1 MVAVVSGV
9 GLGLQNSSLAALGGQ
24 GQLGEA
30 AFGRGGERVYVNA
43 GNGNLVLQRR
53 DEFLA
58 GNGLPIQ
65 LVRTYNSQGQ
75 GGDAGNWRLG
85 YSRQLFDFSGAPGSA
100 GSQLRRQAE
109 DGSDTL
115 YRYDAA
121 RGVYLAQGGV
131 GAEDTVRWDG
141 QAWIWT
147 DGDSQSQERYD
158 SAGRLQQVQSRD
170 GQTVALGY
178 DGAGRI
184 VSLRSADGETLFIDY
199 DAQGHLSQLRSVY
212 RDGEQH
218 KTLTRTR
225 YGYDEQNRLSS
236 VTTDLSP
243 DDNSVA
249 DGQVYTTRYVYDGA
263 SQRLAS
269 LQQSDG
275 SRLDFAYAQV
285 DGDYRVL
292 SVSDVRGEQTL
303 TTTFDYDAAG
313 QRTVVRDA
321 AGLRTEL
328 NYRDG
333 LLQRVAGGGV
343 EQRFDY
349 DGHGRVSA
357 ITDGRGQTARFDYD
371 AAGNRVGVRDAQN
384 QQTRRRYNAQNQ
396 LLSETV
402 DGAGTRRNV
411 YDASG
416 LRLRFSLS
424 AEGRVE
430 ERRYDA
436 QGREVSRLLY
446 QGGVFAGADD
456 ATGEAE
462 LQAWAAK
469 QDRSRV
475 ERSDTGYDL
484 RGLVAS
490 TTRYA
495 TLDAEGKGVADGR
508 HSSVRYVYDPAGNLL
523 QKLDGVSGAVLADYL
538 YDGLN
543 RVVRSRDGAGVATT
557 TVYQDAQRQTRVS
570 LSNGLSTVS
579 SYDAA
584 GQLLSVVQQDAG
596 GPLGTARTEYNARQL
611 PVRLTDA
618 NGAASVLLYD
628 DRGRKVGQVD
638 PAGSVTEWRYNGKD
652 QIIASLR
659 YATRIDV
666 ARLSGDPAALSL
678 AALRP
683 AANPAEDRVE
693 RRLYDSLGRLVQ
705 TVDAEGG
712 VERHQYD
719 AAGRLTSSTRYA
731 TRLSAEQLVA
741 LASQPGELDPSDA
754 QLQPTADPAGDRVS
768 RRYYDRDGLLLA
780 SLDGEGYLSETRYDG
795 AGRAIE
801 TVRYAQR
808 ARAGDSLEALRPSRD
823 DADQRTRSLY
833 DGAGRL
839 VGRIDAEGYLDET
852 VYDGQGRIA
861 QTIRYATRVGGG
873 DNLAALRPAADRN
886 DRQVQRQ
893 YDAADRL
900 LREEHRPSG
909 LIVRYQYDAQGQV
922 TAVTRQ
928 AGDDARRQL
937 KRYDSQGRVSQE
949 LSGEGAQALAALGA
963 DADAPQIDAV
973 WSRWGTRHYYNAGGQ
988 RTASLGPDGQGGA
1001 GARTLYYYDAA
1012 GRLSHTLNSLGEISE
1027 VRYNAFGDV
1036 VATQHYATRLG
1047 AGALAALNGGSQS
1060 GLPGGL
1066 QSEAD
1071 RLETSQYNRLGQR
1084 LAAGDRLNAE
1094 REQWRY
1100 NAFGEAVGHQ
1110 LRLDAARG
1118 SWQTS
1123 GYDRRGLLQSQ
1134 TRDAEGLALRT
1145 ESQYDAFGRPIE
1157 SVDANGHRRRLDYDK
1172 LGRQIVTQDPQGGR
1186 QSQAY
1191 DAFGRVLSQIDA
1203 LGRVTTTAYDDASG
1217 RITVTQADGVQT
1229 ITQKNA
1235 HGDTV
1240 KLIDGLGQATTYQY
1254 NRDGQVLSTT
1264 TPAGTTRSGYDNAG
1278 HRIESIDANGTRTVY
1293 HYDAAGRVLQSTVD
1307 PDGLKL
1313 SSRSEYDA
1321 EGRVLRQTDPNG
1333 RVTESRYD
1341 AAGRLQSLIVD
1352 PAGLKLTTTYGYDGQ
1367 GRQIRVTEA
1376 AGTAQA
1382 KTTDY
1387 EYDGAGRRVRET
1399 VDPEGLKQSTVY
1411 QYDGQGN
1418 VVSKTDAAGNVTR
1431 YVYDG
1436 KDQLRY
1442 SVDPLGYVS
1451 ERVYDAA
1458 GRLVEDKRYEQS
1470 VSLPTPLSESALQS
1484 MLGGRQTLELVG
1496 GTAGVVENGQLK
1508 LIGKPEAGG
1517 SWAGASATAI
1527 VAAGSAF
1534 QLELTPTQLQDTLH
1548 VMVQSITG
1556 KTGRLGVLFRADGLV
1571 YAQIANA
1578 KDQWREVA
1586 LGAYQAGTSY
1596 VLEFVSNATGGT
1608 LYLYAKGS
1616 SRAQGYSYT
1625 VSGEYE
1631 WTQLQLQFATSRS
1644 PGLTRETTAYVRG
1657 ASVSGPGAQSTRYS
1671 YDVAGRQ
1678 TFSIDAQ
1685 GYVSERRYDAAG
1697 RVTDTIRYAKSLA
1710 QMGLSAE
1717 RLQERAQANLLR
1729 NSLFE
1734 TSAPGKVAGW
1744 GYGAWNAEAE
1754 VGGNLD
1760 ADWRIA
1766 EGLAGENT
1774 VYLHQTGRHP
1784 QGAYQELVQSVPVQA
1799 GRRYAFSVYTGAH
1812 RALVTLHIVWF
1823 NAAGQALGS
1832 TSEQTLAHRNTP
1844 ADNLPGG
1851 PALKG
1856 YKRTVADGVAPAGAV
1871 RGVATLRKTNTAV

>member
-9 GLGLQNSSLAALGGQ
+9 GLGLQNSSLATLGGQ

-65 LVRTYNSQGQ
+65 LLRTYNSQGR

-121 RGVYLAQGGV
+121 RGLYLAQGGA
-131 GAEDTVRWDG
+131 GAEDTARWDG
-141 QAWIWT
+141 QAWTWT
-147 DGDSQSQERYD
+147 DGDSRSQERYD
-158 SAGRLQQVQSRD
+158 GAGRLQQVQSRD
-170 GQTVALGY
+170 GQTVTLDY

-184 VSLRSADGETLFIDY
+184 VGLRSADGETLFVDY

-212 RDGEQH
+212 RDGEQS

-236 VTTDLSP
+236 VITDLSP

-303 TTTFDYDAAG
+303 TTTFDYDAGG

-333 LLQRVAGGGV
+333 LLQRVAAGGV

-349 DGHGRVSA
+349 DEHGRVSA
-357 ITDGRGQTARFDYD
+357 VTDGRGQSSRFDYD
-371 AAGNRVGVRDAQN
+371 AAGNRVGVRDAQG

-396 LLSETV
+396 VLSETV

-462 LQAWAAK
+462 LQAWAAR
-469 QDRSRV
+469 QDRSRI
-475 ERSDTGYDL
+475 ERTDTSYDL
-484 RGLVAS
+484 RGLVAG

-508 HSSVRYVYDPAGNLL
+508 HSGVRYVYDPAGNLL

-543 RVVRSRDGAGVATT
+543 RVVRSRDGHGVATT
-557 TVYQDAQRQTRVS
+557 TVYQDAQRQTRIS

-596 GPLGTARTEYNARQL
+596 GALGTARTEYNARQL
-611 PVRLTDA
+611 PVKLTDA
-618 NGAASVLLYD
+618 NGAASYLLYD
-628 DRGRKVGQVD
+628 ERGRKVGQID
-638 PAGSVTEWRYNGKD
+638 AAGGVTEWRYNGND
-652 QIIASLR
+652 QVIASVR
-659 YATRIDV
+659 YATRVDPS
-666 ARLSGDPAALSL
+666 RLSGDPATLSL

-693 RRLYDSLGRLVQ
+693 RRLYDSLGRLIQ
-705 TVDAEGG
+705 TIDAEGG

-719 AAGRLTSSTRYA
+719 AAGRLTRSTRYA
-731 TRLSAEQLVA
+731 TRLSADTLAA
-741 LASQPGELDPSDA
+741 LASQAGELDPADA
-754 QLQPTADPAGDRVS
+754 KLQPAADPTGDRVS

-795 AGRAIE
+795 AGRALD

-808 ARAGDSLEALRPSRD
+808 AQAGDSLDALRPPRD
-823 DADQRTRSLY
+823 DADQRTRNLY

-873 DNLAALRPAADRN
+873 DSLTALRPAADRN
-886 DRQVQRQ
+886 DRQVLRQ

-922 TAVTRQ
+922 IATTRE
-928 AGDDARRQL
+928 AGDDARSQL
-937 KRYDSQGRVSQE
+937 KRYDSQGRLSQE
-949 LSGEGAQALAALGA
+949 LSGEGAQALSALGA
-963 DADAPQIDAV
+963 DASAQQIDAV
-973 WSRWGTRHYYNAGGQ
+973 WARWGTRHYYNAGGQ

-1027 VRYNAFGDV
+1027 VRYNAFGEV
-1036 VATQHYATRLG
+1036 IATQRYATRLG
-1047 AGALAALNGGSQS
+1047 ADALAAQNGGSS
-1060 GLPGGL
+1060 SALPGGL
-1066 QSEAD
+1066 QSDSD
-1071 RLETSQYNRLGQR
+1071 RLETNQYNRLGQR
-1084 LAAGDRLNAE
+1084 IAAGDRLNAE
-1094 REQWRY
+1094 REQWSY
-1100 NAFGEAVGHQ
+1100 NAFGEAVGHR
-1110 LRLDAARG
+1110 LRLDAAR
-1118 SWQTS
+1118 SSLQNN
-1123 GYDRRGLLQSQ
+1123 GYDRRGQLQSQ
-1134 TRDAEGLALRT
+1134 SRDAEGLALRT
-1145 ESQYDAFGRPIE
+1145 TSSYDAFGRQIE
-1157 SVDANGHRRRLDYDK
+1157 SVDANGNRRRIDYDK
-1172 LGRQIVTQDPQGGR
+1172 LGRQIRVQDPQGGR
-1186 QSQAY
+1186 QSSVY
-1191 DAFGRVLSQIDA
+1191 DAFGRVLSQTDA
-1203 LGRVTTTAYDDASG
+1203 LGHVTATAYDDANG
-1217 RITVTQADGVQT
+1217 RVTVTQADGVQL
-1229 ITQKNA
+1229 ITQKNG
-1235 HGDTV
+1235 HGETV
-1240 KLIDGLGQATTYQY
+1240 KLIDGLGQATSYRY
-1254 NRDGQVLSTT
+1254 NRDGQLLSTT
-1264 TPAGTTRSGYDNAG
+1264 TPAGTTRSTYDSAG
-1278 HRIESIDANGTRTVY
+1278 HQIESVDANGTRTVY
-1293 HYDAAGRVLQSTVD
+1293 QYDAAGRVLQRTVD

-1313 SSRSEYDA
+1313 SSRTEYDA
-1321 EGRVLRQTDPNG
+1321 QGRVLRQTEPNG
-1333 RVTESRYD
+1333 RVSEQRYD

-1352 PAGLKLTTTYGYDGQ
+1352 PDGLKLSTVYGYDAQGQ
-1367 GRQIRVTEA
+1367 RIRVTEA

-1382 KTTDY
+1382 KTTEY

-1411 QYDGQGN
+1411 QYDGNGN
-1418 VVSKTDAAGNVTR
+1418 VVAKTDAMGNIAR
-1431 YVYDG
+1431 YIYDG
-1436 KDQLRY
+1436 NDRVRY
-1442 SVDPLGYVS
+1442 SLNTLGHLT
-1451 ERVYDAA
+1451 ETVYDAA
-1458 GRLVEDKRYEQS
+1458 GQAVQSRRYATPVS
-1470 VSLPTPLSESALQS
+1470 VYSL
-1484 MLGGRQTLELVG
+1484 
-1496 GTAGVVENGQLK
+1496 GTALTESDLS
-1508 LIGKPEAGG
+1508 GKVTTHE
-1517 SWAGASATAI
+1517 
-1527 VAAGSAF
+1527 
-1534 QLELTPTQLQDTLH
+1534 
-1548 VMVQSITG
+1548 
-1556 KTGRLGVLFRADGLV
+1556 
-1571 YAQIANA
+1571 
-1578 KDQWREVA
+1578 KD
-1586 LGAYQAGTSY
+1586 
-1596 VLEFVSNATGGT
+1596 
-1608 LYLYAKGS
+1608 
-1616 SRAQGYSYT
+1616 
-1625 VSGEYE
+1625 
-1631 WTQLQLQFATSRS
+1631 
-1644 PGLTRETTAYVRG
+1644 
-1657 ASVSGPGAQSTRYS
+1657 QSTRLCCTNQGLRPS
-1671 YDVAGRQ
+1671 GR
-1678 TFSIDAQ
+1678 
-1685 GYVSERRYDAAG
+1685 
-1697 RVTDTIRYAKSLA
+1697 
-1710 QMGLSAE
+1710 M
-1717 RLQERAQANLLR
+1717 
-1729 NSLFE
+1729 
-1734 TSAPGKVAGW
+1734 
-1744 GYGAWNAEAE
+1744 
-1754 VGGNLD
+1754 
-1760 ADWRIA
+1760 
-1766 EGLAGENT
+1766 
-1774 VYLHQTGRHP
+1774 
-1784 QGAYQELVQSVPVQA
+1784 
-1799 GRRYAFSVYTGAH
+1799 
-1812 RALVTLHIVWF
+1812 
-1823 NAAGQALGS
+1823 
-1832 TSEQTLAHRNTP
+1832 
-1844 ADNLPGG
+1844 
-1851 PALKG
+1851 
-1856 YKRTVADGVAPAGAV
+1856 
-1871 RGVATLRKTNTAV
+1871 TA

>member
-65 LVRTYNSQGQ
+65 LLRTYNSQGR

-85 YSRQLFDFSGAPGSA
+85 YSRQLFDFNGAPGSA

-115 YRYDAA
+115 YRYDTA
-121 RGVYLAQGGV
+121 RGLYLAQGGA

-141 QAWIWT
+141 QAWTWT
-147 DGDSQSQERYD
+147 DGDSRSQERYD
-158 SAGRLQQVQSRD
+158 GAGRLQQVQSRD
-170 GQTVALGY
+170 GQTVTLDY

-184 VSLRSADGETLFIDY
+184 VGLRSADGETLFVDY

-212 RDGEQH
+212 RDGEQDYDAQGH
-218 KTLTRTR
+218 LSQLRSVYRDGEQSKTLTRTR

-236 VTTDLSP
+236 VITDLSP

-303 TTTFDYDAAG
+303 TTTFDYDAGG

-333 LLQRVAGGGV
+333 LLQRVAAGGV

-349 DGHGRVSA
+349 DEHGRVSA
-357 ITDGRGQTARFDYD
+357 VTDGRGQSSRFDYD
-371 AAGNRVGVRDAQN
+371 AAGNRVGVRDAQG

-396 LLSETV
+396 VLSETV

-462 LQAWAAK
+462 LQAWAAR
-469 QDRSRV
+469 QDRSRI
-475 ERSDTGYDL
+475 ERTDTSYDL
-484 RGLVAS
+484 RGLVAG

-508 HSSVRYVYDPAGNLL
+508 HSGVRYVYDPAGNLL

-543 RVVRSRDGAGVATT
+543 RVVRSRDGHGVATT
-557 TVYQDAQRQTRVS
+557 TVYQDAQRQTRIS

-596 GPLGTARTEYNARQL
+596 GALGTARTEYNARQL
-611 PVRLTDA
+611 PVKLTDA
-618 NGAASVLLYD
+618 NGAASYLLYD
-628 DRGRKVGQVD
+628 ERGRKVGQID
-638 PAGSVTEWRYNGKD
+638 AAGGVTEWRYNGND
-652 QIIASLR
+652 QVIASVR
-659 YATRIDV
+659 YATRVDPS
-666 ARLSGDPAALSL
+666 RLSGDPATLSL

-693 RRLYDSLGRLVQ
+693 RRLYDSLGRLIQ
-705 TVDAEGG
+705 TIDAEGG

-719 AAGRLTSSTRYA
+719 AAGRLTHSTRYA
-731 TRLSAEQLVA
+731 TRLSADTLAA
-741 LASQPGELDPSDA
+741 LASQAGELDPADA
-754 QLQPTADPAGDRVS
+754 KLQPAADPTGDRVS

-795 AGRAIE
+795 AGRALD

-808 ARAGDSLEALRPSRD
+808 AQAGDSLDALRPPRD
-823 DADQRTRSLY
+823 DADQRTRNLY

-873 DNLAALRPAADRN
+873 DSLAALRPAADRN
-886 DRQVQRQ
+886 DRQVLRQ

-922 TAVTRQ
+922 IATTRE
-928 AGDDARRQL
+928 AGDDTRSQL
-937 KRYDSQGRVSQE
+937 KRYDSQGRLSQE
-949 LSGEGAQALAALGA
+949 LSGEGAQALSALGA
-963 DADAPQIDAV
+963 DASAQQIDAV
-973 WSRWGTRHYYNAGGQ
+973 WARWGTRHYYNAGGQ

-1027 VRYNAFGDV
+1027 VRYNAFGEV
-1036 VATQHYATRLG
+1036 IATQRYATRLG
-1047 AGALAALNGGSQS
+1047 ADALAAQNGGSS
-1060 GLPGGL
+1060 SALPGGL
-1066 QSEAD
+1066 QSDSD
-1071 RLETSQYNRLGQR
+1071 RLETNQYNRLGQR
-1084 LAAGDRLNAE
+1084 IAAGDRLNAE
-1094 REQWRY
+1094 REQWSY
-1100 NAFGEAVGHQ
+1100 NAFGEAVGHR
-1110 LRLDAARG
+1110 LRLDAAR
-1118 SWQTS
+1118 SSLQNN
-1123 GYDRRGLLQSQ
+1123 GYDRRGQLQSQ
-1134 TRDAEGLALRT
+1134 SRDAEGLALRT
-1145 ESQYDAFGRPIE
+1145 TSSYDAFGRQIE
-1157 SVDANGHRRRLDYDK
+1157 SVDANGNRRRIDYDK
-1172 LGRQIVTQDPQGGR
+1172 LGRQIRVQDPQGGR
-1186 QSQAY
+1186 QSSVY
-1191 DAFGRVLSQIDA
+1191 DAFGRVLSQTDA
-1203 LGRVTTTAYDDASG
+1203 LGHVTATAYDDANG
-1217 RITVTQADGVQT
+1217 RVTVTQADGVQL
-1229 ITQKNA
+1229 ITQKNG

-1240 KLIDGLGQATTYQY
+1240 KLIDGLGQATSYRY
-1254 NRDGQVLSTT
+1254 NRDGQLLSTT
-1264 TPAGTTRSGYDNAG
+1264 TPAGTTRSTYDSAG
-1278 HRIESIDANGTRTVY
+1278 HQIESVDANGTRTVY
-1293 HYDAAGRVLQSTVD
+1293 QYDAAGRVLQRTVD

-1313 SSRSEYDA
+1313 SSRTEYDA
-1321 EGRVLRQTDPNG
+1321 QGRVLRQTEPNG
-1333 RVTESRYD
+1333 RVSEQRYD

-1352 PAGLKLTTTYGYDGQ
+1352 PDGLKLSTVYGYDAQGQ
-1367 GRQIRVTEA
+1367 RIRVTEA

-1382 KTTDY
+1382 KTTEY

-1411 QYDGQGN
+1411 QYDGNGN
-1418 VVSKTDAAGNVTR
+1418 VVAKTDAMGNIAR
-1431 YVYDG
+1431 YIYDG
-1436 KDQLRY
+1436 NDRVRY
-1442 SVDPLGYVS
+1442 SLNTLGHLT
-1451 ERVYDAA
+1451 ETVYDAA
-1458 GRLVEDKRYEQS
+1458 GQAVQSRRYATPVS
-1470 VSLPTPLSESALQS
+1470 VYSL
-1484 MLGGRQTLELVG
+1484 
-1496 GTAGVVENGQLK
+1496 GTALTESDLS
-1508 LIGKPEAGG
+1508 GKVTTHE
-1517 SWAGASATAI
+1517 
-1527 VAAGSAF
+1527 
-1534 QLELTPTQLQDTLH
+1534 
-1548 VMVQSITG
+1548 
-1556 KTGRLGVLFRADGLV
+1556 
-1571 YAQIANA
+1571 
-1578 KDQWREVA
+1578 KD
-1586 LGAYQAGTSY
+1586 
-1596 VLEFVSNATGGT
+1596 
-1608 LYLYAKGS
+1608 
-1616 SRAQGYSYT
+1616 
-1625 VSGEYE
+1625 
-1631 WTQLQLQFATSRS
+1631 
-1644 PGLTRETTAYVRG
+1644 
-1657 ASVSGPGAQSTRYS
+1657 QSTRTV
-1671 YDVAGRQ
+1671 YDAMGRPSL
-1678 TFSIDAQ
+1678 SIDAA
-1685 GYVSERRYDAAG
+1685 GYVTERRYDAAG

-1717 RLQERAQANLLR
+1717 GLQDGARANLLR

-1734 TSAPGKVAGW
+1734 A
-1744 GYGAWNAEAE
+1744 
-1754 VGGNLD
+1754 
-1760 ADWRIA
+1760 
-1766 EGLAGENT
+1766 
-1774 VYLHQTGRHP
+1774 
-1784 QGAYQELVQSVPVQA
+1784 
-1799 GRRYAFSVYTGAH
+1799 
-1812 RALVTLHIVWF
+1812 
-1823 NAAGQALGS
+1823 
-1832 TSEQTLAHRNTP
+1832 
-1844 ADNLPGG
+1844 
-1851 PALKG
+1851 
-1856 YKRTVADGVAPAGAV
+1856 
-1871 RGVATLRKTNTAV
+1871 